1 MNGEDWGL
9 YLAVEGVEDS
19 FLERNY
25 NSAGELYKPDSMS
38 NGGGRGN
45 GRDFDM
51 DKFMEENGLKD
62 EDGDGKPDG
71 VSGNEA
77 EGSESSESGED
88 FGSFRGGDM
97 PDFGS
102 SDMPDFNS
110 GDMPDMSGG
119 NFPGGNFSGGGRQD
133 SDGKRPGRGDSD
145 SESGSG
151 RTRPDGESGRGSG
164 RGSKDGGSGNN
175 SGFPGSG
182 SVSGNGFRF
191 PGGGNGFPGGGFG
204 GFGGM
209 GGSDVKL
216 KYSDDN
222 ADSYS
227 NIFDNAKTDITG
239 ADKKR
244 LISSLKDL
252 SNYENLEEVVNMD
265 EVLRY
270 FVVHSFLVNG
280 DSYTGTM
287 VHNYYLHEDDGQL
300 EMIPWDYNLAYGTFM
315 GNDALGNVNDPIDT
329 PVSGG
334 NMDERPM
341 VGWIFSSD
349 EYTEMYHEYY
359 QKFVDEFVESGKLLR
374 LIDETAEMIAP
385 YVQKDA
391 TAFCTYEE
399 FQAGVEA
406 IRGFCELRGES
417 VKGQLDGTIPST
429 EEGQKADSSALID
442 TGDLN
447 LSDMGTM
454 GGGGKGG
461 FGGGGFPGGGDFPGG
476 SGSGGFPGGS
486 GDGNFPGGDMP
497 DFDMSE
503 MPDFDMSD
511 IPDFQGK

>member
-1 MNGEDWGL
+1 MVTSKHINKICVAVIAVMVIVTMLFMNAGSLGVQAGSKGIGYENRLFDRSRVHTIDIVMDDWDELIANATSETYYDCAVVIDGESYNNVAIRGKGNTSLSSVAQMNSERYSFKLEFDHYQNGRSYHGLDKLCLNNIIQDNTYMKDYLAYVMMDEFGVTTPLCSYVFITVNGEDWGL

-51 DKFMEENGLKD
+51 DKFMEENVLKD

-77 EGSESSESGED
+77 EGFS
-88 FGSFRGGDM
+88 GGD
-97 PDFGS
+97 
-102 SDMPDFNS
+102 
-110 GDMPDMSGG
+110 
-119 NFPGGNFSGGGRQD
+119 FPGGGNGFPGGGRPD
-133 SDGKRPGRGDSD
+133 SDGKRPERGDSD
-145 SESGSG
+145 SDQGSG

-164 RGSKDGGSGNN
+164 RGSKDGSN
-175 SGFPGSG
+175 SENSAGFPGGFSG
-182 SVSGNGFRF
+182 GDF

-300 EMIPWDYNLAYGTFM
+300 EMIPWDYNLA
-315 GNDALGNVNDPIDT
+315 
-329 PVSGG
+329 
-334 NMDERPM
+334 
-341 VGWIFSSD
+341 
-349 EYTEMYHEYY
+349 
-359 QKFVDEFVESGKLLR
+359 
-374 LIDETAEMIAP
+374 
-385 YVQKDA
+385 
-391 TAFCTYEE
+391 
-399 FQAGVEA
+399 
-406 IRGFCELRGES
+406 
-417 VKGQLDGTIPST
+417 
-429 EEGQKADSSALID
+429 
-442 TGDLN
+442 
-447 LSDMGTM
+447 
-454 GGGGKGG
+454 
-461 FGGGGFPGGGDFPGG
+461 
-476 SGSGGFPGGS
+476 
-486 GDGNFPGGDMP
+486 
-497 DFDMSE
+497 
-503 MPDFDMSD
+503 
-511 IPDFQGK
+511 